1 MFPFGN
7 MTCFITYNVSPVA
20 LFLQSRLMAS
30 PFLIHFWS
38 YERENI
44 MSLARLTVKDTVR
57 SSIKV
62 HLALI
67 SSFLYLL
74 HVPLVHHDFSFS
86 CVLGICE
93 SSMPCS
99 FGSNHVFAP
108 RKKVLCS
115 PNLFQAMVWGRYP
128 ELHLPLVWGWAKFD
142 NKKTKKKDF
151 RCEEWAGCG
160 RSSIV
165 LVGFWAK
172 FLVAFG
178 WTRLEVHLLRS
189 SSAFPSETCPAGR
202 KRGFS
207 APHAECLCS
216 CCSLTTKN
224 PPWSP
229 SLWPGSTG
237 CRFKT
242 PPKVFIYFWMVA
254 QYNNDNQSIYIYIMC
269 IYMAYKCAHTRS

>member
-1 MFPFGN
+1 MFPQSHYF
-7 MTCFITYNVSPVA
+7 YNQGSWKKLA
-20 LFLQSRLMAS
+20 QCKAYLGAS

-67 SSFLYLL
+67 SSFLYLF

-93 SSMPCS
+93 SSMPS
-99 FGSNHVFAP
+99 RFGSNHFFAP
-108 RKKVLCS
+108 R
-115 PNLFQAMVWGRYP
+115 GRYP

-160 RSSIV
+160 RSCL
-165 LVGFWAK
+165 LVFGPKFW
-172 FLVAFG
+172 LLFG

-189 SSAFPSETCPAGR
+189 SSAFPSEACPAGR

-229 SLWPGSTG
+229 SL
-237 CRFKT
+237 
-242 PPKVFIYFWMVA
+242 
-254 QYNNDNQSIYIYIMC
+254 
-269 IYMAYKCAHTRS
+269 